1 MLIFS
6 YVISAALEATLSYLL
21 YMATGEIPVIYVLL
35 LISSLLSITI
45 ECSAAGESVRQAMKA
60 EGKNIDQFDIMSNWG
75 RSFLYLCVWAGY
87 LDAETGGVLAC
98 VCIGAAM
105 LLGILRFR

>member
-35 LISSLLSITI
+35 LISSLLSIPI

-87 LDAETGGVLAC
+87 LDA
-98 VCIGAAM
+98 
-105 LLGILRFR
+105 

>member
-6 YVISAALEATLSYLL
+6 YVISAALEATLCYQL
-21 YMATGEIPVIYVLL
+21 YMTTGEIPVIYVLL
-35 LISSLLSITI
+35 LLSSLLSIPI
-45 ECSAAGESVRQAMKA
+45 ECSAAGEAVRQAMKA

-105 LLGILRFR
+105 LLGVLRFR